1 MNLDECEH
9 VFDLALSSKSEASFS
24 EAIEPLFKEYEILS
38 LKFGRGSIFWRAR
51 IINSDIY
58 ENLDE
63 LDYPPGSLA
72 KQGRLNDN
80 SSPCFYI
87 AAHKETAL
95 AEVEAK
101 ENQLVQL
108 AGFRIKTEA
117 PLHLA
122 VIGEFANVHKSGY
135 MHVLGKDPG
144 MAISQI
150 LNSLP
155 RQEALKKLYI
165 DKFFASV
172 LADPNASTHGYMFS
186 RALGKSIYA
195 RNSAQG
201 IIFPSVKDRGG
212 VNIAVQAIPSDNSFE
227 NVCCLV
233 VRTGKKRKF
242 GMIDFS
248 IEKSAERL
256 DEDSNFVWRESGD
269 PEVIGLYNMN
279 QEEFELVSRDPA
291 DRNALLK
298 MLHPRTEYQ

>member
-1 MNLDECEH
+1 MTLDECED
-9 VFDLALSSKSEASFS
+9 VFNLALSSKSEAEFCQAVDS
-24 EAIEPLFKEYEILS
+24 LFKEYEILS

-51 IINSDIY
+51 IIDRDIY
-58 ENLDE
+58 ANIDE
-63 LDYPPGSLA
+63 LDYPPASFA

-80 SSPCFYI
+80 GSPCFYI

-95 AEVEAK
+95 AEVEVK
-101 ENQLVQL
+101 EHQLVQL

-117 PLHLA
+117 PLLLA
-122 VIGEFANVHKSGY
+122 VIGEFANVQKSGY

-186 RALGKSIYA
+186 RALGKAIYA
-195 RNSAQG
+195 RNTAKG

-212 VNIAVQAIPSDNSFE
+212 VNIAVQATPSDNSFE

-256 DEDSNFVWRESGD
+256 DEDSNFVWREAAD
-269 PEVIGLYNMN
+269 PEVIGMYNMN
-279 QEEFELVSRDPA
+279 QEEFDLVSRDPA

-298 MLHPRTEYQ
+298 MLRLRTEYQ